1 MNLELARDA
10 LAEGIGT
17 FALTFV
23 GSGVICA
30 DAYSGGDIGPV
41 GVALAHGLVLAAVVV
56 ATARLSGGHVNPAVT
71 LAAVLTR
78 AIGPR
83 RGAAYVGAQLV
94 GAVVAG
100 LTLTAM
106 FSAELWG
113 PVRLGTPMLGSGVQ
127 PGTGAFIE
135 AVLTFLLV
143 FVVLQVAFNER
154 GLRGSAGLSIGATLT
169 AIVLV
174 GGPLTGGAVNPAR
187 AFGPAL
193 ASGHFEAH
201 WVYWIGPMMGAVMA
215 AVVFSVLRVDRSL
228 ENLGIQEGLEDD

>member
-1 MNLELARDA
+1 MRLRLARDA

-17 FALTFV
+17 FALTFI
-23 GSGVICA
+23 GSAVICV
-30 DAYSGGDIGPV
+30 DSYSGGDIGAV
-41 GVALAHGLVLAAVVV
+41 GVALAQGSVLAAVVV

-71 LAAVLTR
+71 LAALLVR
-78 AIGPR
+78 AIEPR
-83 RGAAYVGAQLV
+83 RAAAYFGAQLL

-106 FSAELWG
+106 FGGDIWG

-143 FVVLQVAFNER
+143 FVVLQVAFNEK
-154 GLRGSAGLSIGATLT
+154 GLRGSAGLTIGAVLT
-169 AIVLV
+169 AIALV
-174 GGPLTGGAVNPAR
+174 GGPLTGAAVNPAR

-201 WVYWIGPMMGAVMA
+201 WVYWIGPMLGAVAA
-215 AVVFSVLRVDRSL
+215 AVVFSVLRIDPSL
-228 ENLGIQEGLEDD
+228 DELEIRERPEGD